1 MLDEQNIDYD
11 NYQSTN
17 TILYLVKNNKVIGI
31 IELKDMIK
39 NDVDRALL
47 DLKKEGIKNIIL
59 LTGDKQE
66 RGDELKKQISLDAVY
81 GNLLPQDK
89 LAICKK
95 IKEEGNVAF
104 VGDGIN
110 DAPSLMEADIGI
122 SMGKLGSEIAIEAS
136 DIILIQDKIS
146 DLVFAKKVS
155 KKTRRIVIENIA
167 FSIACKVIFMILGI
181 VNLIPLSFAVFADVG
196 VMLIAICN
204 SLRLRLLKK

>member
-1 MLDEQNIDYD
+1 M
-11 NYQSTN
+11 
-17 TILYLVKNNKVIGI
+17 
-31 IELKDMIK
+31 
-39 NDVDRALL
+39 
-47 DLKKEGIKNIIL
+47 
-59 LTGDKQE
+59 
-66 RGDELKKQISLDAVY
+66 
-81 GNLLPQDK
+81 
-89 LAICKK
+89 AICKK

-155 KKTRRIVIENIA
+155 KKTRRIVVENIA